1 MLNVSRDIN
10 SLSNFK
16 RNTSDF
22 IHQLKETKAPIVLTV
37 NGVSEL
43 IVQSAEGYQ
52 ALIERLEY
60 LEAVAGIRC
69 GLQERAEGK
78 GQPAL
83 AALEELRIKLNAP
96 PSE

>member
-1 MLNVSRDIN
+1 MLNISRDIN

-22 IHQLKETKAPIVLTV
+22 IHQLRETKAPIVLTV

-43 IVQSAEGYQ
+43 IVQSAESYQ
-52 ALIERLEY
+52 ALLDRLDY
-60 LEAVAGIRC
+60 LEAVAGVRI
-69 GLQERAEGK
+69 GLQEMAEGK

-83 AALEELRIKLNAP
+83 KALENLRINLDAAP
-96 PSE
+96 SA